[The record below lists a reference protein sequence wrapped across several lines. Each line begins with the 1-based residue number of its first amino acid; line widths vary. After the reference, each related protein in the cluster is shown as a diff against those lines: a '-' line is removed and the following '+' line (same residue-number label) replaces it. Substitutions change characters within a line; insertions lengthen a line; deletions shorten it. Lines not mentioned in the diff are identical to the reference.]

1 MSDIFAIGS
10 LVSVGALGIYLYQ
23 TNSEEDPEDPE
34 DKVKDEAK
42 VEPEL
47 PSVEEDKKTKT
58 RTNRK
63 RQRGITRKRY

>member
-1 MSDIFAIGS
+1 MSDMFAIGS

-23 TNSEEDPEDPE
+23 TNTEEDTE
-34 DKVKDEAK
+34 DKVKDEPK
-42 VEPEL
+42 VEDEVPR
-47 PSVEEDKKTKT
+47 SEEDKKTKT

>member
-23 TNSEEDPEDPE
+23 TNSEEDSE

-42 VEPEL
+42 VEDESPKLED
-47 PSVEEDKKTKT
+47 DKKTKT
-58 RTNRK
+58 RTNRM

>member
-23 TNSEEDPEDPE
+23 TNSDDTNDHEKSEDEP
-34 DKVKDEAK
+34 K
-42 VEPEL
+42 VEDEVPTM
-47 PSVEEDKKTKT
+47 EEKQKTKT

-63 RQRGITRKRY
+63 RQRGITRRRY

>member
-23 TNSEEDPEDPE
+23 TNSEEDTE
-34 DKVKDEAK
+34 DKVKDEPK
-42 VEPEL
+42 VMEDEPAI
-47 PSVEEDKKTKT
+47 VEEDKKTKT

>member
-23 TNSEEDPEDPE
+23 TNSEEDTE

-42 VEPEL
+42 LIEDEVPTI
-47 PSVEEDKKTKT
+47 EEKQKTKT

-63 RQRGITRKRY
+63 RHRGITRRRY

>member
-23 TNSEEDPEDPE
+23 TNSEEDTETQ
-34 DKVKDEAK
+34 VKDEPK
-42 VEPEL
+42 LEDEVPRL
-47 PSVEEDKKTKT
+47 EEDRKTKT

-63 RQRGITRKRY
+63 RQRGITRRRY

>member
-23 TNSEEDPEDPE
+23 TNSEEDTETQ
-34 DKVKDEAK
+34 VKDEPKVVEDEPPK
-42 VEPEL
+42 VEEIQ
-47 PSVEEDKKTKT
+47 KTKT

-63 RQRGITRKRY
+63 RQRGITRRRY